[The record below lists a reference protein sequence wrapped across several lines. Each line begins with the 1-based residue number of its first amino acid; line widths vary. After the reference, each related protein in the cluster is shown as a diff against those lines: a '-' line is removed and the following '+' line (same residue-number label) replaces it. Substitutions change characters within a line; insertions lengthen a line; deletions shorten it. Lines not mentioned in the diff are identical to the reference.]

1 MVYEVIDVPQND
13 PCENCIP
20 CMRLKLMEFGF
31 IAGQD
36 IEIQKKRWGL
46 YVVNM
51 LSKQGHVEQTIALRE
66 EEFSR
71 ICLKEK
77 NENI

>member
-1 MVYEVIDVPQND
+1 MLNSAAEKQFDN
-13 PCENCIP
+13 CENCVP

-36 IEIQKKRWGL
+36 IEIQKKQWGL

-51 LSKQGHVEQTIALRE
+51 ISKLFFKIFFR
-66 EEFSR
+66 F
-71 ICLKEK
+71 INKYILKNLIISFK
-77 NENI
+77 

>member
-1 MVYEVIDVPQND
+1 
-13 PCENCIP
+13 
-20 CMRLKLMEFGF
+20 MEFGF
-31 IAGQD
+31 ISGQD
-36 IEIQKKRWGL
+36 IQIQKKQWGL

>member
-1 MVYEVIDVPQND
+1 MNNCYEVIDVPQNE
-13 PCENCIP
+13 PCYKCIP

-36 IEIQKKRWGL
+36 IEIQKKQWGL
-46 YVVNM
+46 YVINLV
-51 LSKQGHVEQTIALRE
+51 SKQGHVEQTIALRE
-66 EEFSR
+66 EEFNR

-77 NENI
+77 L

>member
-1 MVYEVIDVPQND
+1 MFFEVIDVPQNE

-36 IEIQKKRWGL
+36 IEIQKKTMG
-46 YVVNM
+46 V
-51 LSKQGHVEQTIALRE
+51 
-66 EEFSR
+66 
-71 ICLKEK
+71 ICYQYDFKARAC
-77 NENI
+77 